1 MSDYGNQNGEE
12 FECEWP
18 MEDAEDQEIG
28 GPEIE
33 MQNTF
38 YVAEDAKRVRPAE
51 AIEIYETVLM
61 LSESI
66 GNEAVK
72 YRFDSYKNIVVL
84 AAQLKML
91 DKMVDNQRQL
101 LKMVGKVTR
110 EDISEAVNAV
120 LDSVANNLS
129 DHPNI

>member
-1 MSDYGNQNGEE
+1 
-12 FECEWP
+12 
-18 MEDAEDQEIG
+18 
-28 GPEIE
+28 

-51 AIEIYETVLM
+51 AIEIYETVVM
-61 LSESI
+61 LSDSI
-66 GNEAVK
+66 GNEGVK

-91 DKMVDNQRQL
+91 DKMLDNQRQL

-110 EDISEAVNAV
+110 EDISEAVHAV
-120 LDSVANNLS
+120 LDSVSNNLS